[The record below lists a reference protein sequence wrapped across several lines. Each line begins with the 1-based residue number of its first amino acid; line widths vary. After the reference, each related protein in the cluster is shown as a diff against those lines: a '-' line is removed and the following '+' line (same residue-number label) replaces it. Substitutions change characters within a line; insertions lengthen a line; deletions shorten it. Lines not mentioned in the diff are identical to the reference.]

1 MKRENQTEQTVVR
14 LGEDKKNEF
23 ITYFQVDE
31 IDKKGNKSTKYHA
44 VIGHSL
50 LCTGDTE
57 EEVKE
62 WVFDNPA
69 KIAICASMEYW
80 HSLDEFKAF
89 QKKLKEEKND

>member
-1 MKRENQTEQTVVR
+1 MIQSKKYHRTIFVDQDGVILENV
-14 LGEDKKNEF
+14 
-23 ITYFQVDE
+23 TYNRK
-31 IDKKGNKSTKYHA
+31 IKSTKYHA

>member
-1 MKRENQTEQTVVR
+1 LLR
-14 LGEDKKNEF
+14 F
-23 ITYFQVDE
+23 
-31 IDKKGNKSTKYHA
+31 
-44 VIGHSL
+44 L